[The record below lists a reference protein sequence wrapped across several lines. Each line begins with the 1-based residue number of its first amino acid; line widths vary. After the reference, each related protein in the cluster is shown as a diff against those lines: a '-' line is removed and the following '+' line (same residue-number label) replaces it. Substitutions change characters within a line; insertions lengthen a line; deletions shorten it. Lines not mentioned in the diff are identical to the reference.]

1 MDDILHKYTAGEFLK
16 WLSHEQA
23 DKYIET
29 DIVSLDDENE
39 TAPIEKFS
47 IEELSKNFIKS
58 VQKYSVVKRGH
69 ILYIHNNKM
78 CQDIMKL
85 HFDEETYEHMQSVA
99 DELVESLNNRDI
111 NFIGQKHHCD

>member
-47 IEELSKNFIKS
+47 IEELSS
-58 VQKYSVVKRGH
+58 VFYLFQKAVFTRNDKVK
-69 ILYIHNNKM
+69 HNTEAYCYK
-78 CQDIMKL
+78 
-85 HFDEETYEHMQSVA
+85 A
-99 DELVESLNNRDI
+99 NRPEW
-111 NFIGQKHHCD
+111 KCE